1 MNPIQTDPNPKND
14 SITEPPEMTPV
25 TRFSHSSQE
34 KKRSDN
40 RRKAARYMQNLHRRN
55 TVGDMLYM
63 VGFWVEYVFVCVGRR
78 VGAVAR
84 GIGDTVL
91 NLLLIVLRP
100 ILIGIITL
108 IEDLTSPFV
117 RMASG
122 IRHIRDIPDT
132 LVESEDGDV
141 RRAKKKYLAS
151 GIRKYSIV
159 VWNAITYIL
168 PAVAAAGLVVLVR
181 SGLGLRFVLNVQVNG
196 ENVGYVESEQ
206 VFENAREDV
215 QSRINTAKR
224 MLQASGSAVEDTSW
238 DVYPTYSLSIGNQT
252 MTESEIANAILRTA
266 SDEIINGTAV
276 YVDDQLLYVTTE
288 GDHLRS
294 YLENIKAPFENAMD
308 SSVYTAFAHNIRL
321 VDGVYLQESVSSYAD
336 VINALTEG
344 GGIHTYTAVDGDT
357 VESVVNATGV
367 SFDSLA
373 QMNPEL
379 LTLDQEIPAG
389 TVITTGASSAELI
402 KVKVVRRDTETV
414 AIPFDTQNTES
425 DQYDFGK
432 VVTLQEGA
440 DGSEEITYETTMI
453 DGAVTDRQ
461 AVAYNVLQ
469 SPTPKIT
476 VTGTKLK
483 NGMIAKVGSGS
494 FIWPVPNY
502 KYVSR
507 WMGNGHR
514 GADICAAYGTPIL
527 ASDSGT
533 IIAAGWHYSYGNYV
547 EIDHGNGYKTL
558 YGHMSSIAVSQ
569 GQAVTQGQVIG
580 YVGSTGNSTGNHCH
594 FEMSYN
600 GALFSAYSLFSGM

>member
-1 MNPIQTDPNPKND
+1 MNSAQIDKKGKKKNHRGP
-14 SITEPPEMTPV
+14 S
-25 TRFSHSSQE
+25 SASAHKAHSS
-34 KKRSDN
+34 RS
-40 RRKAARYMQNLHRRN
+40 NLI
-55 TVGDMLYM
+55 GDLLYM
-63 VGFWVEYVFVCVGRR
+63 YGFWVEYIFVCAYRKAH
-78 VGAVAR
+78 AVVK
-84 GIGDTVL
+84 GIASTLG
-91 NLLLIVLRP
+91 NLLMVVLRP
-100 ILIGIITL
+100 VLLGVITFC
-108 IEDLTSPFV
+108 EDLISPFT

-122 IRHIRDIPDT
+122 IRHIRELPQELSDAGSDQI
-132 LVESEDGDV
+132 
-141 RRAKKKYLAS
+141 RAAKKAYVRS
-151 GIRKYSIV
+151 GIRKYYTLL
-159 VWNAITYIL
+159 WNAITYVL
-168 PAVAAAGLVVLVR
+168 PAIAAAVLVVVVR
-181 SGLGLRFVLNVQVNG
+181 NGLGLRFVLNVQVNG
-196 ENVGYVESEQ
+196 ESVGYVASEQ
-206 VFENAREDV
+206 IFENAREDV

-294 YLENIKAPFENAMD
+294 YLENVKAPFENAMD

-357 VESVVNATGV
+357 VESVINATGV

-469 SPTPKIT
+469 APTPEIT

-600 GALFSAYSLFSGM
+600 GALFSAYTLFSGM

>member
-34 KKRSDN
+34 KKRGDN
-40 RRKAARYMQNLHRRN
+40 RRKAARYMQDLHRRN

-78 VGAVAR
+78 VGAVVR

-122 IRHIRDIPDT
+122 IRHIRAIPDT

-206 VFENAREDV
+206 VFENA
-215 QSRINTAKR
+215 
-224 MLQASGSAVEDTSW
+224 
-238 DVYPTYSLSIGNQT
+238 
-252 MTESEIANAILRTA
+252 
-266 SDEIINGTAV
+266 
-276 YVDDQLLYVTTE
+276 
-288 GDHLRS
+288 
-294 YLENIKAPFENAMD
+294 MD
-308 SSVYTAFAHNIRL
+308 SSVYKAFAHNIRL

-469 SPTPKIT
+469 APTPEIT

-600 GALFSAYSLFSGM
+600 GALFSAYTLFSGM

>member
-1 MNPIQTDPNPKND
+1 M
-14 SITEPPEMTPV
+14 
-25 TRFSHSSQE
+25 
-34 KKRSDN
+34 
-40 RRKAARYMQNLHRRN
+40 
-55 TVGDMLYM
+55 
-63 VGFWVEYVFVCVGRR
+63 
-78 VGAVAR
+78 
-84 GIGDTVL
+84 
-91 NLLLIVLRP
+91 
-100 ILIGIITL
+100 
-108 IEDLTSPFV
+108 
-117 RMASG
+117 
-122 IRHIRDIPDT
+122 
-132 LVESEDGDV
+132 
-141 RRAKKKYLAS
+141 
-151 GIRKYSIV
+151 
-159 VWNAITYIL
+159 
-168 PAVAAAGLVVLVR
+168 
-181 SGLGLRFVLNVQVNG
+181 LNVQVNG

-336 VINALTEG
+336 VINALAEG

-357 VESVVNATGV
+357 VESVVNTTGV

-469 SPTPKIT
+469 APTPEIT

-527 ASDSGT
+527 APTPAQSLLQAG
-533 IIAAGWHYSYGNYV
+533 IIPTETMWRSTMATA
-547 EIDHGNGYKTL
+547 TRRCT
-558 YGHMSSIAVSQ
+558 
-569 GQAVTQGQVIG
+569 VT
-580 YVGSTGNSTGNHCH
+580 CP
-594 FEMSYN
+594 
-600 GALFSAYSLFSGM
+600 ASLFLRGRPSRRGRSSAMSAPRAIPPATTATLRCPITVRCSAPIRCSRVCDFRRNYGAWSTYLVLFHKNFAIAGDRPFQLAQMLYNLRSVYYRSALYRGYTSRLPHKGELHLEKYVIRGGKPLVGDVNIGGAKNAAVAILPATILAGGKCLIENLPVSVMSWRRCRF

>member
-1 MNPIQTDPNPKND
+1 MSND
-14 SITEPPEMTPV
+14 
-25 TRFSHSSQE
+25 F
-34 KKRSDN
+34 
-40 RRKAARYMQNLHRRN
+40 
-55 TVGDMLYM
+55 LYWF
-63 VGFWVEYVFVCVGRR
+63 GFYVEYRLLCL
-78 VGAVAR
+78 AR
-84 GIGDTVL
+84 GLAAFTRWFVRVL
-91 NLLLIVLRP
+91 GALLTAVLRP
-100 ILIGIITL
+100 VALGCIQLRQAL
-108 IEDLTSPFV
+108 
-117 RMASG
+117 
-122 IRHIRDIPDT
+122 
-132 LVESEDGDV
+132 
-141 RRAKKKYLAS
+141 RRPKAWL
-151 GIRKYSIV
+151 
-159 VWNAITYIL
+159 
-168 PAVAAAGLVVLVR
+168 GLVVPLAGVLAFAWLVR
-181 SGLGLRFVLNVQVNG
+181 TWLGQPFALRVEVNG
-196 ENVGYVESEQ
+196 TVVGYVASEQ
-206 VFENAREDV
+206 DFDTARADV
-215 QSRINTAKR
+215 QARVNTAR
-224 MLQASGSAVEDTSW
+224 ALLEAAGADVPDWDLDPAFTLAVSADTMTPGEVANAILQASGS
-238 DVYPTYSLSIGNQT
+238 
-252 MTESEIANAILRTA
+252 EITA
-266 SDEIINGTAV
+266 GTAV
-276 YVDDQLLYVTTE
+276 YVDGALRFVTTE

-367 SFDSLA
+367 TFDSLA

-432 VVTLQEGA
+432 VVTLQEGT

-469 SPTPKIT
+469 APTPEIT

-600 GALFSAYSLFSGM
+600 GALFSAYTLFSGM

>member
-40 RRKAARYMQNLHRRN
+40 RRKAARYMQDLHRRN

-78 VGAVAR
+78 VGAVVR

-206 VFENAREDV
+206 V
-215 QSRINTAKR
+215 
-224 MLQASGSAVEDTSW
+224 
-238 DVYPTYSLSIGNQT
+238 
-252 MTESEIANAILRTA
+252 
-266 SDEIINGTAV
+266 
-276 YVDDQLLYVTTE
+276 
-288 GDHLRS
+288 
-294 YLENIKAPFENAMD
+294 FENAMD

-432 VVTLQEGA
+432 VE
-440 DGSEEITYETTMI
+440 
-453 DGAVTDRQ
+453 
-461 AVAYNVLQ
+461 
-469 SPTPKIT
+469 
-476 VTGTKLK
+476 LK
-483 NGMIAKVGSGS
+483 
-494 FIWPVPNY
+494 
-502 KYVSR
+502 
-507 WMGNGHR
+507 
-514 GADICAAYGTPIL
+514 
-527 ASDSGT
+527 
-533 IIAAGWHYSYGNYV
+533 
-547 EIDHGNGYKTL
+547 
-558 YGHMSSIAVSQ
+558 
-569 GQAVTQGQVIG
+569 
-580 YVGSTGNSTGNHCH
+580 
-594 FEMSYN
+594 
-600 GALFSAYSLFSGM
+600 

>member
-1 MNPIQTDPNPKND
+1 M
-14 SITEPPEMTPV
+14 
-25 TRFSHSSQE
+25 F
-34 KKRSDN
+34 
-40 RRKAARYMQNLHRRN
+40 L
-55 TVGDMLYM
+55 
-63 VGFWVEYVFVCVGRR
+63 VCVGRR
-78 VGAVAR
+78 VGAVVR

-389 TVITTGASSAELI
+389 TIITTGASSAELI

-425 DQYDFGK
+425 DQY
-432 VVTLQEGA
+432 
-440 DGSEEITYETTMI
+440 
-453 DGAVTDRQ
+453 
-461 AVAYNVLQ
+461 
-469 SPTPKIT
+469 
-476 VTGTKLK
+476 
-483 NGMIAKVGSGS
+483 
-494 FIWPVPNY
+494 
-502 KYVSR
+502 VSAR
-507 WMGNGHR
+507 
-514 GADICAAYGTPIL
+514 
-527 ASDSGT
+527 S
-533 IIAAGWHYSYGNYV
+533 
-547 EIDHGNGYKTL
+547 
-558 YGHMSSIAVSQ
+558 
-569 GQAVTQGQVIG
+569 
-580 YVGSTGNSTGNHCH
+580 
-594 FEMSYN
+594 
-600 GALFSAYSLFSGM
+600 